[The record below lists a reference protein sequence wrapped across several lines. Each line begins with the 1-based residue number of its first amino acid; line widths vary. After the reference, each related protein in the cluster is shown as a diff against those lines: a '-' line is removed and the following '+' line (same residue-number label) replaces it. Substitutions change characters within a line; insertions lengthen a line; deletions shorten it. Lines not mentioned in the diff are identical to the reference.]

1 MLQLG
6 ASFMAPIPPLRHT
19 SHRTAASVV
28 ARIPDAFQSLSETK
42 QQQKT
47 TCLWAEQKTGS
58 KWGLGSQKTSWWV
71 IILQEQSDCCLFQY
85 EARQMDARGFINPY
99 AQPLWH
105 CGFQVAIE
113 WHSAS
118 CSVCSHMN
126 SGLPGVI
133 NQTLRERK
141 PQKVFLDILLL
152 FAHRS
157 VNSLHFTNKSLP
169 QRGEHWA
176 IKHTLLCSEDWLC
189 ICAPDLMY
197 SLKDWWQL
205 T

>member
-1 MLQLG
+1 MPQLG

-19 SHRTAASVV
+19 SHRTAASLV

-58 KWGLGSQKTSWWV
+58 KWGLGSQKTSWWTIGLLSFPV
-71 IILQEQSDCCLFQY
+71 RSAADGCPWLYKSLCTALMALWVSSRHRVTQCKLLSLQSY
-85 EARQMDARGFINPY
+85 ELI
-99 AQPLWH
+99 
-105 CGFQVAIE
+105 
-113 WHSAS
+113 
-118 CSVCSHMN
+118 
-126 SGLPGVI
+126 PGVI

-152 FAHRS
+152 FARRS
-157 VNSLHFTNKSLP
+157 VNSLHLTNKSLP

-176 IKHTLLCSEDWLC
+176 MKHTLLYLENWLC